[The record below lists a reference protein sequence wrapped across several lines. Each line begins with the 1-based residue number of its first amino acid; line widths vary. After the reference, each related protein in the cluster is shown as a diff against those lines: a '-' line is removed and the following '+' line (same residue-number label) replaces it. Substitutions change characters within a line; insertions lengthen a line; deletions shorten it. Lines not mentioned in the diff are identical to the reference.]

1 MFRTTRRAILWVI
14 LPMISCMVAGFFFT
28 LNGVTNMLLTLW
40 ILLYGGCV
48 IEATVEVDIAMGISV
63 FLWGLNL
70 ATGHVYAKILEGF
83 FEGNLTF
90 GHALYCLAMLAL
102 IALNV
107 SYVREFKLELRRA
120 VRRDE
125 LREREEARLEQ
136 EEEQERRN

>member
-1 MFRTTRRAILWVI
+1 MFRTTRRAFLWVI

-48 IEATVEVDIAMGISV
+48 IEATVEVDLAMGISV

-70 ATGHVYAKILEGF
+70 ATGHVYAKVLEGF

-90 GHALYCLAMLAL
+90 GHAFYCLAMLAL

-120 VRRDE
+120 IRRDE
-125 LREREEARLEQ
+125 IRESQEEQQEQ
-136 EEEQERRN
+136 EEQQRRN

>member
-1 MFRTTRRAILWVI
+1 MFRTTRRAILWI
-14 LPMISCMVAGFFFT
+14 IIPMISCMVAGFFFT

-48 IEATVEVDIAMGISV
+48 IEATVEVDLAMGISI

-70 ATGHVYAKILEGF
+70 ATGHVYAKVLEGF
-83 FEGNLTF
+83 FSKEF
-90 GHALYCLAMLAL
+90 SFAYAFYCLAMVGLVM
-102 IALNV
+102 LNV
-107 SYVREFKLELRRA
+107 AYTREFKSELRRA

-125 LREREEARLEQ
+125 SRES